1 MNGQFKKKKDLKDST
16 PPPHTFLSG
25 TGLAVANKKVLA
37 DPTFPSGKGETFV
50 D

>member
-1 MNGQFKKKKDLKDST
+1 MNGQFKKKDLKDST

-25 TGLAVANKKVLA
+25 LAVANKKVAA